1 MFLRVRQTIKINQV
15 PLCYNGK
22 GEDGE
27 GGFVH
32 YFTAKVPGRETTFTV
47 PKLSVSV
54 LSRVL
59 DEAMNRYADFG
70 KEVFDFASLRH
81 HLDAATSRA

>member
-1 MFLRVRQTIKINQV
+1 MFLRARQTIKINKV
-15 PLCYNGK
+15 PVLYNGK

-47 PKLSVSV
+47 PKVSIPV
-54 LSRVL
+54 ISKVL
-59 DEAMNRYADFG
+59 DQAMNRYAKFG
-70 KEVFDFASLRH
+70 SVAS
-81 HLDAATSRA
+81 